1 MCSWCAATILN
12 RTGAG
17 AANADVYIAHVTSE
31 RIELRLLS
39 ERSPPVVGSGNMA
52 AACLPGH
59 VHRSIRTVH
68 CNRRLGRICL
78 RRGRN
83 LSGKANDI
91 RRPRR
96 WSSQQERSQAEK
108 SATNRHP
115 KTNPVRVSV
124 EGSARKY
131 HPSSHHRRPL
141 CDSLSTKTAF
151 LCPEGAIRKKS

>member
-1 MCSWCAATILN
+1 MCSRRAAARLN
-12 RTGAG
+12 CTGGG
-17 AANADVYIAHVTSE
+17 AADTDVDIAHITSE
-31 RIELRLLS
+31 WIVLRFLH
-39 ERSPPVVGSGNMA
+39 ERSAAVVGSGNMA
-52 AACLPGH
+52 AACLPRD
-59 VHRSIRTVH
+59 VHRSIRTIY
-68 CNRRLGRICL
+68 CDRRLGGICL

-91 RRPRR
+91 LRPRR

-108 SATNRHP
+108 NAPNRYP

-124 EGSARKY
+124 EGSARKH

-151 LCPEGAIRKKS
+151 LCPEGAIRKTS